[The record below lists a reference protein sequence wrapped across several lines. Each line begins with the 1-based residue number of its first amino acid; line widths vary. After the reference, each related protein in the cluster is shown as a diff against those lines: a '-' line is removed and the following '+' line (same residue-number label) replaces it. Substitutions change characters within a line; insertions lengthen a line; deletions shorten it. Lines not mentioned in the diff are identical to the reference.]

1 MKYEF
6 KRPYK
11 FEDAEFTELEVPVED
26 MTGAQFLAVK
36 KAFVKAN
43 PGANPVSMVFDQEFC
58 IYLMAR
64 LCRQPIEFF
73 EGMPVNE
80 IVPLCTQV
88 SGFLLS

>member
-11 FEDAEFTELEVPVED
+11 FEDAEFAELEVPVED

-64 LCRQPIEFF
+64 LSKQPLEFF
-73 EGMPVNE
+73 EGMPANDL
-80 IVPLCTQV
+80 VPLCTQV
-88 SGFLLS
+88 TSFLLS